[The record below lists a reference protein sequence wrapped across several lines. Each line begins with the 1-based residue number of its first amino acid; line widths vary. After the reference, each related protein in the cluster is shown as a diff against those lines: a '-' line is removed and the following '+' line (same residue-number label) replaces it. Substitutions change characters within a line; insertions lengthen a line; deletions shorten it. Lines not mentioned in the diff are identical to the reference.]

1 MQFSSTAGND
11 AALHHE
17 VINVQRQV
25 DILHARQAELVA
37 RWDSRKVWADDGSKS
52 CAHRYARETGL
63 SIADAKHIVKRA
75 RMLSRMPVTADAFV
89 SGGLSVSRVD
99 LLIRTNQP
107 AVREVFERDEALLLD
122 LAQSLSFN
130 DAARAMRYW
139 QARANEGAEEDRGK
153 RQHDGRRAH
162 CARTLDS
169 TVDLQASFDP
179 IGGEIVYDEV
189 ERLERELFE
198 QDWAEAK
205 AEFGDDVSVDKLKRT
220 PAQRRADALVLMATR
235 SASAAG
241 GSNKPL
247 FTVVLG
253 QESMKRMC
261 ELASGTVIAP
271 GQLVP
276 HLFAADLERIIFDG
290 KSRILDVSDKRLFT
304 GALKRA
310 IEVRDRHCQHPS
322 GCDVPANKCQADH
335 VVPYVKSRQTS
346 QDNGQLLCATHNRAK
361 GSGPP

>member
-1 MQFSSTAGND
+1 MQFSSTAGDD

-17 VINVQRQV
+17 VIDVQRQI
-25 DILHARQAELVA
+25 DILHARQAELVTQ
-37 RWDSRKVWADDGSKS
+37 WDARKVWADDGSKS

-63 SIADAKHIVKRA
+63 SIADAKHVVHRA
-75 RMLSRMPVTADAFV
+75 RMLARMPSTGEAFADG
-89 SGGLSVSRVD
+89 SLSVSRVD
-99 LLIRTNQP
+99 LLIRMNQP
-107 AVREVFERDEALLLD
+107 HVRDLFERDEALLLD
-122 LAQSLSFN
+122 LTQTLSFN
-130 DAARAMRYW
+130 DAARALRYW

-153 RQHDGRRAH
+153 RLHDGRRAH
-162 CARTLDS
+162 CARTLGG
-169 TVDLQASFDP
+169 TVDLLASFDP

-189 ERLERELFE
+189 ERLEKELFE

-205 AEFGDDVSVDKLKRT
+205 AEFGDAVSIDKLKRT

-276 HLFAADLERIIFDG
+276 HLTNADIERIVFDG
-290 KSRILDVSDKRLFT
+290 KSRILDVSDKRLFK

-310 IEVRDRHCQHPS
+310 IEVRDRHCQHAS
-322 GCDVPANKCQADH
+322 GCDVPASKCQTDH
-335 VVPYVKSRQTS
+335 VVAYVKSRQTS
-346 QDNGQLLCATHNRAK
+346 QENGQLLCATHNRAK